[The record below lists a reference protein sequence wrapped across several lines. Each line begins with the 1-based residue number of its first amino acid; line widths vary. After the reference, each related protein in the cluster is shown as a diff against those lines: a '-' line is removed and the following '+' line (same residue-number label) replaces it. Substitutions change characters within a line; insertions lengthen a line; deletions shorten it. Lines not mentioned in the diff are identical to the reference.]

1 MSETKQDI
9 KLAPQR
15 NERIE
20 KPFTRRAVIKR
31 YRRKLDAAI
40 EEGGIDALTQLPN
53 FRGFQRNLA
62 TEISRAER
70 TGQILS
76 VMYLD
81 LNGLK
86 TINDDK
92 VNGGHDMG
100 NKYIQTA
107 AQVLRTHL
115 RSTDVV
121 ARIGGDEFAAILPN
135 ADIAVV
141 EKIWKEQLH
150 PAFESSNPKIKISAG
165 VSVLDPK
172 TDPDGSLTLKN
183 ADKNMYRAKD
193 IAHKTGQSPLVSKQ

>member
-165 VSVLDPK
+165 VSVLDNK

>member
-1 MSETKQDI
+1 MSEAKQDI
-9 KLAPQR
+9 NIIPQR
-15 NERIE
+15 NE
-20 KPFTRRAVIKR
+20 KPFTRRAVIKK

-53 FRGFQRNLA
+53 LRGFQRSLA

-70 TGQILS
+70 TQQTLS

-86 TINDDK
+86 AINDDK
-92 VNGGHDMG
+92 INGGHDVG

-115 RSTDVV
+115 RSTDMV

-135 ADIAVV
+135 ADIAAV
-141 EKIWKEQLH
+141 EKIWKEQLY
-150 PAFESSNPKIKISAG
+150 PAFETSNPRIKISAG
-165 VSVLDPK
+165 ASVLNPK
-172 TDPDGSLTLKN
+172 IDPDGTLTLKN
-183 ADKNMYRAKD
+183 ADENMYRAKD
-193 IAHKTGQSPLVSKQ
+193 IAHETGQSPLVTK